1 MSKKPNNER
10 ISYSRLKE
18 PMSLPYLVEIQTGSY
33 SKFLQEHVLPE
44 EREDM
49 GLQAVFS
56 GVFPIKNYDESR
68 TLEFVKYKLG
78 VPKYDELEC
87 MRRGMTYEMPLKVT
101 FRLHQGGHV
110 EEEEVYMGNL
120 PGMTS
125 SGTFVINGVERVVV
139 SQLHRSPGICYE
151 QEVHTRGH
159 ILFSFKIIP
168 YRGSWLEVKFDQN
181 DLIYI
186 FLDRSTRRK
195 KILATTFLRA
205 LGYGTNEELL
215 NYFFQTEEVKI
226 TSKISEKELE
236 GKILARN
243 VIDEDAKITLAKAG
257 SSLNS
262 KLFKM
267 FQDGEVKSIFLLKGA
282 AENHPVLKMIKKD
295 STSSKD
301 EALIDIFKRLRPG
314 DPVNKANVE
323 GMIQRLFSD
332 KKRYDLGRVGR
343 FKLNNKLGLP
353 LTEEG
358 LSATTLDNRDIAEA
372 IRYLIALRDGV
383 GHIDDIDHLGN
394 RRVRSVGELL
404 ENQFRAGL
412 VRMERLIKEKMT
424 LHDIDA
430 EDRLVPHK
438 LVSPKSLSSV
448 IKEFFG
454 RSQLSQFMD
463 QTNPLAELAHKRRL
477 SALGPGGLSRERA
490 GFEVRDIHPS
500 HYGRICPIQTPEGPN
515 IGLISYLSAYA
526 RVNEYGFVETPYC
539 KVENGRVTDKIDYL
553 AADEETECVIA
564 QANAS
569 VDSKGKFVNDG
580 VLARCKGEFG
590 TIEASKV
597 DYMDVS
603 PKQLISIAAGLIPF
617 LEHDD
622 ANRALMGS
630 NMQRQAVP
638 LLSTDQPLVATG
650 LESKS
655 AKDSGVLVVAEESGV
670 ITYVDAT
677 EIYIGNKVYYL
688 RKYLRS
694 NAGTCFNQKPIVK
707 KGDKVVKGQVIA
719 DGPGTRGGELA
730 LGRNVLCA
738 FMPWGGYNFED
749 AILISEKIVKE
760 DIYTSIHIEEFDV
773 SARETKIGKEEIT
786 RDIPNIGEEA
796 LKDLG
801 EDGIVRIGAEVR
813 AGNILVGK
821 ITPKSETELLPEE
834 KLLRAIFGEKAAD
847 VRDTSLRIPSGTEG
861 IVMDVKVFSRKE
873 RPRTD
878 VQKKEE
884 RRLVKAISNNK
895 AEKIS
900 QVNKGKS
907 EELNNLLLGKTIKS
921 DVVNINTGEVI
932 IQAGK
937 KIVKNHVNKL
947 EDLNYSELDITE
959 EDIKIRS
966 QIKKLL
972 AKYDYLIEKF
982 ETEEE
987 RELERLKKGDEL
999 EPGVIKQ
1006 VKVYIASK
1014 RKLEV
1019 GDKMAGRHGNKGVIA
1034 KILPEEDM
1042 PFLEDGTPLEIILNP
1057 LGVPSRM
1064 NVGQVLETHLGWA
1077 AAMLGIKIMTPVFDG
1092 ADQTD
1097 ISKKLKQ
1104 ANLPEDGKT
1113 VLYDGCTG
1121 EKFDQKIVV
1130 GYIYMMKLAHL
1141 VADKIHARAV
1151 GPYSLVTQQPLG
1163 GKAQFGGQRFGEM
1176 EVWALEAYGAA
1187 YALQELLTVKSDDV
1201 AGRTKIYESIV
1212 KGNNRLEA
1220 GTPESFNVL
1229 IKEMQALCLDV
1240 VLQKN
1245 SEQETGGQS

>member
-1 MSKKPNNER
+1 
-10 ISYSRLKE
+10 
-18 PMSLPYLVEIQTGSY
+18 
-33 SKFLQEHVLPE
+33 
-44 EREDM
+44 
-49 GLQAVFS
+49 
-56 GVFPIKNYDESR
+56 
-68 TLEFVKYKLG
+68 
-78 VPKYDELEC
+78 
-87 MRRGMTYEMPLKVT
+87 
-101 FRLHQGGHV
+101 
-110 EEEEVYMGNL
+110 
-120 PGMTS
+120 
-125 SGTFVINGVERVVV
+125 
-139 SQLHRSPGICYE
+139 
-151 QEVHTRGH
+151 
-159 ILFSFKIIP
+159 
-168 YRGSWLEVKFDQN
+168 
-181 DLIYI
+181 
-186 FLDRSTRRK
+186 
-195 KILATTFLRA
+195 
-205 LGYGTNEELL
+205 
-215 NYFFQTEEVKI
+215 
-226 TSKISEKELE
+226 
-236 GKILARN
+236 
-243 VIDEDAKITLAKAG
+243 
-257 SSLNS
+257 
-262 KLFKM
+262 
-267 FQDGEVKSIFLLKGA
+267 
-282 AENHPVLKMIKKD
+282 
-295 STSSKD
+295 
-301 EALIDIFKRLRPG
+301 
-314 DPVNKANVE
+314 
-323 GMIQRLFSD
+323 
-332 KKRYDLGRVGR
+332 
-343 FKLNNKLGLP
+343 
-353 LTEEG
+353 
-358 LSATTLDNRDIAEA
+358 
-372 IRYLIALRDGV
+372 
-383 GHIDDIDHLGN
+383 N

-878 VQKKEE
+878 AQKKEE

-959 EDIKIRS
+959 EDVKIRS

-1019 GDKMAGRHGNKGVIA
+1019 GDKMAGRHGNKG
-1034 KILPEEDM
+1034 
-1042 PFLEDGTPLEIILNP
+1042 
-1057 LGVPSRM
+1057 
-1064 NVGQVLETHLGWA
+1064 
-1077 AAMLGIKIMTPVFDG
+1077 
-1092 ADQTD
+1092 
-1097 ISKKLKQ
+1097 
-1104 ANLPEDGKT
+1104 
-1113 VLYDGCTG
+1113 
-1121 EKFDQKIVV
+1121 
-1130 GYIYMMKLAHL
+1130 
-1141 VADKIHARAV
+1141 
-1151 GPYSLVTQQPLG
+1151 
-1163 GKAQFGGQRFGEM
+1163 
-1176 EVWALEAYGAA
+1176 
-1187 YALQELLTVKSDDV
+1187 
-1201 AGRTKIYESIV
+1201 
-1212 KGNNRLEA
+1212 
-1220 GTPESFNVL
+1220 
-1229 IKEMQALCLDV
+1229 
-1240 VLQKN
+1240 
-1245 SEQETGGQS
+1245 